1 MLWEKAQNTSP
12 KRGGQL
18 QGTAAGVLP
27 GGKPILKQ
35 LQDSK
40 SQNRPVCP
48 RLEKMKG
55 LTKQKE
61 PPASRSPPLLSMPHL
76 LHSPAFWSR
85 VNPPPPVPGFIPD
98 YPTPRPLW
106 LGWLRP
112 AARDLSGTHNHP
124 LPSWGPSGK
133 ACPPRQQR
141 ICPSLAGPELR
152 PGWGAQEG
160 AAGAGPD
167 YL

>member
-1 MLWEKAQNTSP
+1 MGEGTEYTPKEVGSYRAWEAS
-12 KRGGQL
+12 
-18 QGTAAGVLP
+18 VLP
-27 GGKPILKQ
+27 GGKPIYTQQ

-40 SQNRPVCP
+40 SQNRPVCS
-48 RLEKMKG
+48 RLEEMKG
-55 LTKQKE
+55 LTSEKNF
-61 PPASRSPPLLSMPHL
+61 PVTSSPEY
-76 LHSPAFWSR
+76 
-85 VNPPPPVPGFIPD
+85 PPPPVPGFIPD

-133 ACPPRQQR
+133 ACPPRQRR
-141 ICPSLAGPELR
+141 ICPSLAGR
-152 PGWGAQEG
+152 PCAAPGLGARAG
-160 AAGAGPD
+160 AAGAGPG